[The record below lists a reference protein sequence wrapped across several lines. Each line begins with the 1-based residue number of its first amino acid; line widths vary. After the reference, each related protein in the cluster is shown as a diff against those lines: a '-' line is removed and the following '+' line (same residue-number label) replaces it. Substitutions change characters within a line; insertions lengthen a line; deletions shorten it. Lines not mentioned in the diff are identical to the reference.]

1 MNSEKAS
8 TLKLLREGMGQPVHV
23 LENRSGDA
31 YHAVRARL
39 PELSETSMIPVMF
52 LITTL
57 AFLEAGTTEGVDGW
71 TPADFLSYL
80 RFEHGSL
87 VVRLDVIRERA
98 VFTEVNLNPKGEI
111 SIETRGRGQSATR
124 WLAYVEGRSHLHRV
138 NVNLS

>member
-39 PELSETSMIPVMF
+39 PELSQSSMIPVMF

-57 AFLEAGTTEGVDGW
+57 AFLEAAVGEVIDGW
-71 TPADFLSYL
+71 TPADFLSHL
-80 RFEHGSL
+80 RFEHSCL
-87 VVRLDVIRERA
+87 VVRLEVIRERA
-98 VFTEVNLNPKGEI
+98 VFTEVSLSPKGEL

-124 WLAYVEGRSHLHRV
+124 WLAYVEGRTHLHRV
-138 NVNLS
+138 NLS